1 MSLLSAVNYDPTA
14 AVTKSTS
21 SLLAM
26 TAIDTTH
33 LRLGVVVPS
42 SGNVMVRLKTV
53 IHGST
58 SVPTILLGVLEAGT
72 VKGRGVPIGSVVAAS
87 ATTMVAVETVF
98 TITGLTAGSHTF
110 DAAYAV
116 QASVGSTG
124 IKYGGPN
131 DALGNDAFGPFVFEI
146 WSA

>member
-1 MSLLSAVNYDPTA
+1 MSLLSAVNYDPAT
-14 AVTKSTS
+14 AVTKSTA

-26 TAIDTTH
+26 TALDTTH
-33 LRLGVVVPS
+33 LRLGFSVPS
-42 SGNVMVRLKTV
+42 SGNVMVRMKTV
-53 IHGST
+53 IHGSA
-58 SVPTILLGVLEAGT
+58 SVPTILLGVLEAGA
-72 VKGRGVPIGSVVAAS
+72 VKGRGVPIGQVVAAS
-87 ATTMVAVETVF
+87 ATTMIAVETVF